1 MYTLRDLRYQ
11 AKRRTPEELLKQ
23 LESFSLELKISV
35 GIWYFAPGGG
45 RFRERY
51 VPDLSIGERL
61 ELAAQ
66 MAKYGVKGIEAHY
79 PSEVNEDNLNLYK
92 KLEKESG
99 IRLLAMGPDSF
110 RHPDCEFGSL
120 SNPDRKKREAVQ
132 KSIIGALKLVK
143 QAGCTHMG
151 LWPGIDGFLYP
162 LGTVYYDMW
171 DWFEGA
177 LAECLDEVPGVRIG
191 LETKPYEPAP
201 NNIYRNTADGLVM
214 AHDVEARLKNPVN
227 RKLLAEGHC
236 LVGFQPEIGHVMMG
250 FEVLPYSYM
259 RLTREGRL
267 QHVHVNSQPLGNYDQ
282 DLNVGVVNWQ
292 DAEALLYALK
302 MVGYDEYFGLDINP
316 ERMPVLEA
324 VRINTRVLQIM
335 NERIDALPHEKLLDC
350 FYRPEA
356 NRGGIESILAE
367 SYAVRKK

>member
-1 MYTLRDLRYQ
+1 MYTLTDLRYQ
-11 AKRRTPEELLKQ
+11 SKRRTPAELLRQ
-23 LESFSLELKISV
+23 LQSFSLDLKLAV
-35 GIWYFAPGGG
+35 GIWYFSPGGG
-45 RFRERY
+45 RFHDRY
-51 VPDLSIGERL
+51 VPDLSIPDRL
-61 ELAAQ
+61 QLAAE
-66 MAKYGVKGIEAHY
+66 MAKLGIRGIEAHY
-79 PSEVNEDNLNLYK
+79 PSEVNPGNLHLYQ
-92 KLEKESG
+92 KLEKEAGVKLVG
-99 IRLLAMGPDSF
+99 IGPDSF
-110 RHPDCEFGSL
+110 RSPDCEFGTL
-120 SNPDRKKREAVQ
+120 SNPDKRNREKAQQTV
-132 KSIIGALKLVK
+132 IEALKLVK
-143 QAGCTHMG
+143 EAGATHMG

-250 FEVLPYSYM
+250 FEILPYSYM
-259 RLTREGRL
+259 RITREARL

-292 DAEALLYALK
+292 DSEALLYALK
-302 MVGYDEYFGLDINP
+302 MVGYSGFFGIDINP
-316 ERMPVLEA
+316 ERMPVMEA
-324 VRINTRVLQIM
+324 IKVNARALQVM
-335 NERIDALPHEKLLDC
+335 NERIDGLPHEKILDC
-350 FYRPEA
+350 FYHPDR
-356 NRGGIESILAE
+356 NRGSLELILAE
-367 SYAVRKK
+367 SFLPRKR